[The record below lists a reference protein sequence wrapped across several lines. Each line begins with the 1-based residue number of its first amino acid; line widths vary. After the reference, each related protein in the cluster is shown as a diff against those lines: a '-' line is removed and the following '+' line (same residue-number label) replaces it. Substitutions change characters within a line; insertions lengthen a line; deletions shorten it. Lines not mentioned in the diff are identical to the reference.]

1 MLKNIFFKGDK
12 QMENVSNLIAQQ
24 LPHVTTNTL
33 ILIIIAIIAFY
44 VLVKV
49 LSKIVKIIALITV
62 CWFVLMT
69 VQSTNTINIPLV
81 KQAYISIEKI
91 LPSKELWSKA
101 SGYVEDAGKI
111 KKAINDLNDSK

>member
-1 MLKNIFFKGDK
+1 MN
-12 QMENVSNLIAQQ
+12 NVSDLITKQ
-24 LPHVTTNTL
+24 LPHITTNTL
-33 ILIIIAIIAFY
+33 VLIIIAIIAFY
-44 VLVKV
+44 ILIKV
-49 LSKIVKIIALITV
+49 LSKIVKIIALIAV

-81 KQAYISIEKI
+81 KQAYVSIEKI
-91 LPSKELWSKA
+91 IPSKELWTKA